1 MSNRKKYVKFLEKN
15 FVLFKKMSYDEEEL
29 EKIYKNIEKI
39 QLIILKTER
48 NYKNLDYEFLKISM
62 THFIALLLEIPNN
75 FPPTI
80 NFCVRGVIENILRF
94 IYFNRQI
101 SNEKEKILKIGYR
114 NLKDELKKNL
124 RKDFQEDILNNFSV
138 LYDLY
143 SKYSN
148 EVHIKTSKSL
158 KISENIE
165 ELFQKN
171 HKDHKEMEKD
181 VYTILKIIIVLF
193 SELFDISLHYFSL
206 EDKIFLPKEF
216 NSGKYKRLLEII
228 EEKNHSY

>member
-1 MSNRKKYVKFLEKN
+1 M
-15 FVLFKKMSYDEEEL
+15 
-29 EKIYKNIEKI
+29 
-39 QLIILKTER
+39 
-48 NYKNLDYEFLKISM
+48 
-62 THFIALLLEIPNN
+62 
-75 FPPTI
+75 
-80 NFCVRGVIENILRF
+80 
-94 IYFNRQI
+94 
-101 SNEKEKILKIGYR
+101 
-114 NLKDELKKNL
+114 

-206 EDKIFLPKEF
+206 EDKIFLRKEF

>member
-1 MSNRKKYVKFLEKN
+1 MSKRRKYVKFLEKN
-15 FVLFKKMSYDEEEL
+15 FVLFKKISYNEEEL
-29 EKIYKNIEKI
+29 EKIYEHIEKI

-48 NYKNLDYEFLKISM
+48 NYKNLDYEFLKISI

-114 NLKDELKKNL
+114 NLKEELKKNL
-124 RKDFQEDILNNFSV
+124 RKDFQEDVLNNFNI

-165 ELFQKN
+165 ELFQRNHKN
-171 HKDHKEMEKD
+171 HKEIERDTF
-181 VYTILKIIIVLF
+181 TILKIIIILF
-193 SELFDISLHYFSL
+193 SELFDVSLHYFPL
-206 EDKIFLPKEF
+206 EDKIFLRKKFE
-216 NSGKYKRLLEII
+216 SSKYKKLLEII
-228 EEKNHSY
+228 EEEN